1 MVKVDILV
9 IGGGPAGVVAAVN
22 ARKNNRSK
30 KIVLARENKEVV
42 IPCGIP
48 YIFNRLSSVGKN
60 LMSDG
65 SLKLN
70 KITLLVGK
78 AIRISTSKKT
88 VFFSGGKK
96 VSYDKLILAT
106 GSGPALVPI
115 KGIEKKGVWQIR
127 KDFAYLKKLRRA
139 VMNSKNVVVIGGGF
153 IGVELAEE
161 LSGIKGLKVSVVER
175 LGHCLITTFDEDI
188 AVLAEKRLEQGGAR
202 IYTNAQVDEIS
213 GRNCVERVKLS
224 TGKSI
229 RADLVILSI
238 GARINAGL
246 AERAGIR
253 IGDYNGIW
261 VDEYMRTSVPDI
273 FAVGDCAE
281 TRDFFTGKHIP
292 VMLAS
297 TAATEARIAG
307 ANLYQLRILRENK
320 GTLGSFSTYIKG
332 TVFGVTGLTES
343 RARAEGA
350 DIVVGTSK
358 CLNHHPGSLP
368 GAEAIMVKLV
378 FSKQSGTLM
387 GAQIMGPVSV
397 SEMINTLALAIQREM
412 TVYDFDTLQIST
424 HPLLTAA
431 PTVYPLIT
439 AAQSALSKIQ

>member
-1 MVKVDILV
+1 MINADILV

-22 ARKNNRSK
+22 ARKNNPSK
-30 KIVLARENKEVV
+30 KIVLARESKVAV

-48 YIFNRLSSVGKN
+48 YIFKRLSSAGKN
-60 LMSDG
+60 IMPDS

-70 KITLLVGK
+70 KISLVVGRAVK
-78 AIRISTSKKT
+78 ISPSKKT
-88 VFFSGGKK
+88 VFFSDGRK
-96 VSYDKLILAT
+96 VSYEKLILAT
-106 GSGPALVPI
+106 GSEPALVPI
-115 KGIEKKGVWQIR
+115 KGAEGRGVWRIR

-139 VMNSKNVVVIGGGF
+139 VLNSKKVVIIGGGF

-161 LSGIKGLKVSVVER
+161 LSNIKGLKVSIVER
-175 LGHCLITTFDEDI
+175 LGHCLITTFDKDI
-188 AVLAEKRLEQGGAR
+188 ALLAEKRLKQAGVR
-202 IYTNAQVDEIS
+202 IYTNTVVEEIS
-213 GRNCVERVKLS
+213 RKNGAEHLKLS

-229 RADLVILSI
+229 RADLVILSV

-246 AERAGIR
+246 AKDAGIR
-253 IGDYNGIW
+253 VGDYNGIW

-281 TRDFFTGKHIP
+281 TRDFFTGKHVP

-297 TAATEARIAG
+297 TAAAEARIAG

-320 GTLGSFSTYIKG
+320 GTLGSFSTCING

-343 RARAEGA
+343 RARGEGI
-350 DIVVGTSK
+350 DIVVGSSK

-368 GAEAIMVKLV
+368 GTGVILVKLV
-378 FSKQSGTLM
+378 FSRQSGTLM
-387 GAQIMGPVSV
+387 GAQVVGPISV
-397 SEMINTLALAIQREM
+397 SEMINTLALAIQQEM

-439 AAQSALSKIQ
+439 AAQEALSRIR